1 MWPSADVGLPPEDPS
16 GPQDNPLVVGG
27 PSSSAY
33 GACKEKA
40 ALCATILSS
49 QIYAAMPKRPL
60 EAVYCEIKPALS
72 GNLFLTQQAMPL
84 ES

>member
-1 MWPSADVGLPPEDPS
+1 MLVSHQKILAVPGIIPLLSVALLARHMVPEKRR
-16 GPQDNPLVVGG
+16 Q
-27 PSSSAY
+27 
-33 GACKEKA
+33 
-40 ALCATILSS
+40 ALRATILSS

-72 GNLFLTQQAMPL
+72 GSLFLTQQAMPL